1 MLKYIFYKLFRF
13 KMIFGES
20 IFESAFVAVL
30 WVSMYAAMNIFSIFI
45 IFDKHYNLLDIVNN
59 MFEKS
64 DLIIPGIFM
73 IILMT
78 IFYFILFHKKKYLR
92 IIKEIEHKTKEE
104 NRKGNI
110 SAILY
115 QIFSFIFLIIAL
127 IYKFN

>member
-1 MLKYIFYKLFRF
+1 
-13 KMIFGES
+13 MIFGES